1 MNLVLPKSKY
11 VTHFLSRPLR
21 LILLWE
27 LMEENKYQL
36 QIRLILSKTDMTNVA
51 ASKFS

>member
-1 MNLVLPKSKY
+1 MTNLVQPKY

-21 LILLWE
+21 LILPWE

-36 QIRLILSKTDMTNVA
+36 QIRLILSKTDMSNVA
-51 ASKFS
+51 ASKFN